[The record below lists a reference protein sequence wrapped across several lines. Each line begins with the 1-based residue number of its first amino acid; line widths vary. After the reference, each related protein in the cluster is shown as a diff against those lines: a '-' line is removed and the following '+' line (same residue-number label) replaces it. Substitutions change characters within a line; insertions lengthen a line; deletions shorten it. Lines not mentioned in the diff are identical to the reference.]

1 MSTKK
6 KPQSAK
12 ARAASIKNLAKHED
26 AQNFMARLS
35 DNNKVF
41 TEGFVIGSVL
51 MFLLACI
58 IFALTIDL

>member
-26 AQNFMARLS
+26 AQNLRAKLS
-35 DNNKVF
+35 DNK
-41 TEGFVIGSVL
+41 EMIGIGFVIGAVTVL
-51 MFLLACI
+51 IAAFI
-58 IFALTIDL
+58 ALGLF